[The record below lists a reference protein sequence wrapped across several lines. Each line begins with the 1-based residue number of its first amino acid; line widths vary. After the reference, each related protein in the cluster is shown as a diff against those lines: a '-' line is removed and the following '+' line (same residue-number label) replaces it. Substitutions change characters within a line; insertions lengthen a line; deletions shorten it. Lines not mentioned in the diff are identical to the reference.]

1 MNATATFP
9 PTSPAVPLL
18 TAEEFLKL
26 HGDESG
32 VELVKGRLVR
42 SPMPGG
48 KHGQICGNAY
58 FLLRAFVESRDLGR
72 LMTNDT
78 FVRVGT
84 DPDTFRGADVCFL
97 SYSRL
102 PKNCEIP
109 DGPIPVPDLVVEV
122 RSPTDRLNQL
132 TGKATEYLEAGVSA
146 VVVLMPDTQTAAVY
160 RSEELPIRLGSDEQL
175 TLPDVLPG
183 FAVAV
188 RAFFQ

>member
-1 MNATATFP
+1 MNATATLP

-26 HGDESG
+26 HGDESA
-32 VELVKGRLVR
+32 VELVKGRIVR
-42 SPMPGG
+42 YPMPGG

-58 FLLRAFVESRDLGR
+58 FLLREFVQRGDLGR

-78 FVRVGT
+78 FIRVGA

-97 SYSRL
+97 SYTRL

-132 TGKATEYLEAGVSA
+132 TSKATEYLEAGVSV
-146 VVVLMPDTQTAAVY
+146 VVVLMPDSQTAAVY
-160 RSEELPIRLGSDEQL
+160 RSEELPVRLGSDEQL